1 MKTIS
6 QVLNNSSNSEAST
19 GRSTL
24 KLEGNTTSNGPQGKP
39 ASEADS
45 PIDDRVDAAKLER
58 AWRRVPVI
66 NNGINKMTQ
75 MMMSKNWEITGENAE
90 FFEDFLAG
98 VGEVGTNEDFN
109 EMLEAIFRYQL
120 IYGEHYVELVEAE
133 EDSTIVDLTM
143 VDPKRMDYAK
153 LKETTIALDRFGN
166 PRGYTQSLPFGYRR
180 RNHEQIYDVPDGV
193 NLRKENKIYFPKDR
207 IAHFKLYTYGEGFY
221 PVGLVEPAFLA
232 AERSFK
238 LQDDF
243 ADKAHN
249 SLFPLRY
256 AKVGDEMHEPTPDEI
271 DAVLSNLRE
280 ASAQSEGAL
289 PYHVDLD
296 VLEAENPTSMLQ
308 FFEHFD
314 EEIVKSLGIP
324 KSIAQGEATR
334 VNRASLQSQIRVWE
348 VTMMDIIQRTTNTIE
363 NQVFKPIAEEE
374 GFDEYPSFEFT
385 FEVDPR
391 HQIER
396 ATRFR
401 GDVSAAQ
408 APQQGSNMGGPGYP
422 NVENNTGVV
431 EAAISAMEAGVDP
444 EDLGI
449 TPEMLGIDEENWD
462 GISEEDIRQAQE
474 SSGGGGGF
482 GGGF

>member
-6 QVLNNSSNSEAST
+6 QVLSSSSSSDGNQKTVTLQGKTS
-19 GRSTL
+19 GRS
-24 KLEGNTTSNGPQGKP
+24 KKGSP
-39 ASEADS
+39 ASSAET
-45 PIDDRVDAAKLER
+45 PMDDRVAPAKLER
-58 AWRRVPVI
+58 AWRRVPII

-75 MMMSKNWEITGENAE
+75 MIMSKKWEIDGPNDE
-90 FFEDFLAG
+90 FFEEFLED
-98 VGEVGTNEDFN
+98 VGEVGTTQDFN

-133 EDSTIVDLTM
+133 EDDTIVDLTM

-153 LKETTIALDRFGN
+153 IKDTNIALDRFGN
-166 PRGYTQSLPFGYRR
+166 PIGYMQELPFGYRR
-180 RNHEQIYDVPDGV
+180 NDHDQIHEVPEHIQL
-193 NLRKENKIYFPKDR
+193 NNKRQIYFPRDR

-249 SLFPLRY
+249 TLFPLRY
-256 AKVGDEMHEPTPDEI
+256 AKVGDERHEPTPDEM
-271 DAVLSNLRE
+271 DEVLNHLRE
-280 ASAQSEGAL
+280 ASSQSEGAI
-289 PYHVDLD
+289 PYHVDLEM
-296 VLEAENPTSMLQ
+296 LEADNSDAMIQ
-308 FFEHFD
+308 FFDHFD

-348 VTMMDIIQRTTNTIE
+348 VTMMDIIQRTTNSIE
-363 NQVFKPIAEEE
+363 KQIFKPIAEAE

-401 GDVSAAQ
+401 GDVSAAG
-408 APQQGSNMGGPGYP
+408 APTHGGEDGPEGAYPDPSPKEEGENGGNNSPPPNNSGSDG
-422 NVENNTGVV
+422 
-431 EAAISAMEAGVDP
+431 
-444 EDLGI
+444 
-449 TPEMLGIDEENWD
+449 DE
-462 GISEEDIRQAQE
+462 
-474 SSGGGGGF
+474 
-482 GGGF
+482 

>member
-6 QVLNNSSNSEAST
+6 EMLSGSSGDGQQSKST
-19 GRSTL
+19 F
-24 KLEGNTTSNGPQGKP
+24 KLEGNQTNRGKPGKP
-39 ASEADS
+39 ASEPES
-45 PIDDRVDAAKLER
+45 PIDDRVNAAKLER

-66 NNGINKMTQ
+66 NNGVNKMTQ
-75 MMMSKNWEITGENAE
+75 MMMSKNWEIEGENEE
-90 FFEDFLAG
+90 FFKDFIDD
-98 VGEVGTNEDFN
+98 VGRVGTNQDFN
-109 EMLEAIFRYQL
+109 ELLETMFRYQL
-120 IYGEHYVELVEAE
+120 IYGEHYIELVEAE
-133 EDSTIVDLTM
+133 EDSSIVDLTM

-153 LKETTIALDRFGN
+153 IKDNTIALDRFGN
-166 PRGYTQSLPFGYRR
+166 AIGYTQDLPFGYRR
-180 RNHEQIYDVPDGV
+180 RNNEQIHEVPTEIQL
-193 NLRKENKIYFPKDR
+193 NNRRQIFFPKDR

-232 AERSFK
+232 AERSFQ

-271 DAVLSNLRE
+271 DAVLANLRE

-289 PYHVDLD
+289 PYHVDLE
-296 VLEAENPTSMLQ
+296 VLEAENPTSMLE

-363 NQVFKPIAEEE
+363 KQIFKPIADEE
-374 GFDEYPSFEFT
+374 GFDEYPDFKFT

-401 GDVSAAQ
+401 GDISAAQ
-408 APQQGSNMGGPGYP
+408 APQHGGDAGGPGYGS
-422 NVENNTGVV
+422 VENPAGIQKV
-431 EAAISAMEAGVDP
+431 AISAIKAGIDP
-444 EDLGI
+444 EDVGI
-449 TPEMLGIDEENWD
+449 TPDMLGIDQEDWD
-462 GISEEDIRQAQE
+462 GISEEDIKAASQQ
-474 SSGGGGGF
+474 SGGPGGGGGGF
-482 GGGF
+482 

>member
-6 QVLNNSSNSEAST
+6 QMLDGSSGSGSST

-24 KLEGNTTSNGPQGKP
+24 KLEGTSTSNSPKGKP
-39 ASEADS
+39 ASEPDS
-45 PIDDRVDAAKLER
+45 PIDDRVAPSKLER

-90 FFEDFLAG
+90 FFEDFLEG
-98 VGEVGTNEDFN
+98 VGEVGTNQDFN

-120 IYGEHYVELVEAE
+120 IYGEHYIELVEAE

-153 LKETTIALDRFGN
+153 IKERTIALDRFGN
-166 PRGYTQSLPFGYRR
+166 PRGYTQALPFGYRR
-180 RNHEQIYDVPDGV
+180 KRTEQIYEVPDNV
-193 NLRKENKIYFPKDR
+193 NLRRKNQIYFPEDR

-232 AERSFK
+232 AERSFE
-238 LQDDF
+238 LQNDF

-249 SLFPLRY
+249 ALFPLRY

-271 DAVLSNLRE
+271 DEVLTNLRE

-289 PYHVDLD
+289 PYHVDLE
-296 VLEAENPTSMLQ
+296 VLEAENPNAMLE

-363 NQVFKPIAEEE
+363 NQIFKPIAEEE

-401 GDVSAAQ
+401 GDIDAAQ
-408 APQQGSNMGGPGYP
+408 APQRGGDMGGEDYP
-422 NVENNTGVV
+422 SVEDTKGMVEVV
-431 EAAISAMEAGVDP
+431 ISAMKSGINP

-449 TPEMLGIDEENWD
+449 TPDMIGIDEDDWE
-462 GISEEDIRQAQE
+462 GISEEDVKAAGE
-474 SSGGGGGF
+474 SGGGGSG
-482 GGGF
+482 GAGGF